1 VDIFRGS
8 SGFAVENRHA
18 GHQGA
23 FKAFF
28 NWGVHDVYDGFH
40 STDNNIGVLVYQA
53 FQPLSNTTTTVG
65 IDYKRYGGSARNSLG
80 GVDFGRYFV
89 QEYAGYI
96 LMQHTLMGVINLN
109 GGVRANHGSIYGT
122 EVVPQAGVAANVA
135 DGTTLKLSA
144 GKGFRSPTIREL
156 YLFPAPTTDL
166 EPERLWNYEAS
177 LLRSF
182 GAIASAELTVFH
194 SEGTNLIRVEGAFP
208 NLVLRNSGSF
218 RHRGVEVAGTIKP
231 DRQLSIDLAYS
242 YLDPGE
248 QTMANPRHKTFAGGA
263 YLIEPVTVSLGA
275 QYVAGLYGADFSRR
289 RIGEYVAL
297 NARVTVQIAAFL
309 SLYAAAENLLDRR
322 YETMYGYP
330 MPGTTVLAGVTYGAW

>member
-1 VDIFRGS
+1 
-8 SGFAVENRHA
+8 
-18 GHQGA
+18 
-23 FKAFF
+23 
-28 NWGVHDVYDGFH
+28 
-40 STDNNIGVLVYQA
+40 
-53 FQPLSNTTTTVG
+53 
-65 IDYKRYGGSARNSLG
+65 
-80 GVDFGRYFV
+80 
-89 QEYAGYI
+89 
-96 LMQHTLMGVINLN
+96 MGVINLN